1 MQKVFASG
9 GGKCCS
15 FSAIVVKTKLQ
26 TGSFYSPFNWLN
38 YDFLAI
44 TLFAFVRG
52 QSEQTSK
59 VRILSNKTDIGVILR
74 FLVFYM
80 KLYIVFSIE

>member
-1 MQKVFASG
+1 MLFFLSDCRENKIA
-9 GGKCCS
+9 KRD
-15 FSAIVVKTKLQ
+15 
-26 TGSFYSPFNWLN
+26 FYPPFNRLN
-38 YDFLAI
+38 YDFLYI
-44 TLFAFVRG
+44 TLLAFVRG

-74 FLVFYM
+74 FLVVYM